1 MILTRKGETI
11 SMRRRDDCD
20 KDRQRGIDEVKR
32 RGEKNYDK
40 EKEKMIMSRRSTVI
54 FKIQSD

>member
-1 MILTRKGETI
+1 
-11 SMRRRDDCD
+11 MRRRDDCD